1 VRRHL
6 FWLVIAA
13 PLALIVVGVA
23 AALSLPTVR
32 HIVSGLWNLPD
43 RLPALPDNGQV
54 HYQPGAE
61 DFARDVAALLPDAIA
76 RVEAVHGRRFA
87 HPVTVGVY
95 ATPEAFAVA
104 DGLDSDIPVGVTFAG
119 RVNLSPKL
127 FRSQHQR
134 LRAIL
139 THELSHAHLQGWI
152 GAIADMRLPR
162 WFKEGLAVMASG
174 GGGAEMVS
182 EEEARAAIRRGEQI
196 VIDEAG
202 SLQNLGDLRVERT
215 PADKAAWYPIVLA
228 YRQAGMFVTDLRE
241 SDRPAF
247 DRMMN
252 AILDGRTFA
261 QAVTIGYHDNAPSLW
276 QKFSASAT
284 DRTMLRLSTAFQL
297 GDAGRLWRPAAA
309 RVSPFSSR
317 L

>member
-1 VRRHL
+1 MRSGRVVATVATASAVAL
-6 FWLVIAA
+6 
-13 PLALIVVGVA
+13 LAVGCGSSSSKTTA
-23 AALSLPTVR
+23 AAGGSTAPT
-32 HIVSGLWNLPD
+32 S
-43 RLPALPDNGQV
+43 A
-54 HYQPGAE
+54 GA
-61 DFARDVAALLPDAIA
+61 
-76 RVEAVHGRRFA
+76 
-87 HPVTVGVY
+87 
-95 ATPEAFAVA
+95 
-104 DGLDSDIPVGVTFAG
+104 S
-119 RVNLSPKL
+119 
-127 FRSQHQR
+127 
-134 LRAIL
+134 
-139 THELSHAHLQGWI
+139 
-152 GAIADMRLPR
+152 
-162 WFKEGLAVMASG
+162 SG

-182 EEEARAAIRRGEQI
+182 EEEARAAIRRGEEI

-284 DRTMLRLSTAFQL
+284 GRTMLRPSTAFQL